1 MSPKEEEK
9 LRPFNLK
16 HCILVKAV
24 IWEYK
29 NNKKLHSVGK
39 ISFLLSDIWEL
50 LKIMCIL
57 IVMRCSVSVFFPP
70 GIYTCICMPFKKP
83 STLSLFSTHNGS
95 EIVASV
101 DGKAKR

>member
-1 MSPKEEEK
+1 MSPKEKEK

-39 ISFLLSDIWEL
+39 NLIPTVRYLGTFKNYVYSNSCAAQCFCFLSFWNIHLHLYA
-50 LKIMCIL
+50 
-57 IVMRCSVSVFFPP
+57 F
-70 GIYTCICMPFKKP
+70 
-83 STLSLFSTHNGS
+83 
-95 EIVASV
+95 
-101 DGKAKR
+101 